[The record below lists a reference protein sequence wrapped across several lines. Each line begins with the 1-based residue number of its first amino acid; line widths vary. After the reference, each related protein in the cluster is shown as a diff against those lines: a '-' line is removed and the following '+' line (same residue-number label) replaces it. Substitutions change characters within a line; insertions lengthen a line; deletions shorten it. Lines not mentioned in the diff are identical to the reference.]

1 MTNYPPTPAFGGF
14 PLPAPRGPPSLNQDL
29 RKLSINSAGSN
40 NTALPSPAIQSP
52 IYMPKF
58 TNVNSASRQLPS
70 NIPSIAS
77 SSTQKI
83 THAPPSGLSKQNNRS
98 DDSLLEDREEGE
110 LSDAEDIE
118 GQHSKKRNNRSE
130 SSQRDRGAE
139 NQQGK
144 NFVSHGTSVQITK
157 KIKKPNAKKKY
168 RYENQQ

>member
-1 MTNYPPTPAFGGF
+1 
-14 PLPAPRGPPSLNQDL
+14 
-29 RKLSINSAGSN
+29 LSINSAGSN

-52 IYMPKF
+52 MYMPKF
-58 TNVNSASRQLPS
+58 TNINSASRQLPS
-70 NIPSIAS
+70 NIPSTAS
-77 SSTQKI
+77 NSTQKI
-83 THAPPSGLSKQNNRS
+83 MHAPPSGLSKQNNRS

-130 SSQRDRGAE
+130 SSQRDRGVE

-144 NFVSHGTSVQITK
+144 NFVSHGTSVQITT
-157 KIKKPNAKKKY
+157 KIKKPNAKRKY

>member
-14 PLPAPRGPPSLNQDL
+14 PLPAPRGPPSLNHDL

-40 NTALPSPAIQSP
+40 NTALPSQAIQSP
-52 IYMPKF
+52 MYMPKF
-58 TNVNSASRQLPS
+58 TNINSASRQLPS
-70 NIPSIAS
+70 NITSTAS
-77 SSTQKI
+77 NSTQKI
-83 THAPPSGLSKQNNRS
+83 MHAPPSGLSKQNNRS

-130 SSQRDRGAE
+130 SSQRDRGVE

-144 NFVSHGTSVQITK
+144 NFISHGTSVQS
-157 KIKKPNAKKKY
+157 
-168 RYENQQ
+168 RRE